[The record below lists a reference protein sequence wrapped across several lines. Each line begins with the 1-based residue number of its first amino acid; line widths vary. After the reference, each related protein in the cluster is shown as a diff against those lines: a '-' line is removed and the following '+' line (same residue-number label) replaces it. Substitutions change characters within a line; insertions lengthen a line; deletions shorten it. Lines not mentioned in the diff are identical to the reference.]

1 MSTPKCTDLM
11 MLLHQAAYVLET
23 ELTAKL
29 AEIGM
34 TPRGRCVLSSA
45 VDAGRTQT
53 ELAELSN
60 MDKTTMVVTMD
71 ALEKAGLA
79 ERKLSPTDR
88 RARIIEVT
96 EAGRELLARADRVVA
111 DVYEDVLGS
120 LPEGEREG
128 LLGALTRL
136 IEGRLG
142 EPVECDRPPRRRALR
157 QAVG

>member
-11 MLLHQAAYVLET
+11 MLLHQAAYALEL

-34 TPRGRCVLSSA
+34 TPRGRCVLSNA

-53 ELAELSN
+53 ELAELAN

-88 RARIIEVT
+88 RARVIEVT
-96 EAGRELLARADRVVA
+96 QAGRERLAEADRVVSC
-111 DVYEDVLGS
+111 VYSDVLGS

-128 LLGALTRL
+128 LVSALTRL

-157 QAVG
+157 QAVS

>member
-11 MLLHQAAYVLET
+11 MLLHQASYALET

-29 AEIGM
+29 AEIGL

-53 ELAELSN
+53 ELADLSN

-79 ERKLSPTDR
+79 ERRLSPTDR
-88 RARIIEVT
+88 RARVIEVT
-96 EAGRELLARADRVVA
+96 QAGREMLAKADQVVA
-111 DVYEDVLGS
+111 QVYDEVLGE
-120 LPEGEREG
+120 LPEDERDG
-128 LLGALTRL
+128 LLKALTRL
-136 IEGRLG
+136 VDGRFAELTPC
-142 EPVECDRPPRRRALR
+142 EKPPRRRALR
-157 QAVG
+157 HAVG

>member
-96 EAGRELLARADRVVA
+96 GAGRELLARADRVVT

>member
-1 MSTPKCTDLM
+1 M